1 MEGFDSLLQ
10 PASCRIVV
18 PGEPV
23 GKGRPRF
30 VLATGRA
37 YTPEKTARYE
47 HLVKLEYER
56 QHGPGLA
63 FGRFAQIGL
72 KLDAFFSIPQSVSRA
87 KRAKMACGQVRPTK
101 KPDLDNVIKT
111 VGDALNGLAY
121 YDDSQIV
128 FCEVRKYYA
137 EVPRLEIQLFEV

>member
-1 MEGFDSLLQ
+1 MEAFDSLLE
-10 PASCRIVV
+10 PRSVSFVV

-30 VLATGRA
+30 VMATGRA

-47 HLVKLEYER
+47 HLVKLEYEKV
-56 QHGPGLA
+56 HGPGLT
-63 FGRFAQIGL
+63 FGSFAQIGIR
-72 KLDAFFSIPQSVSRA
+72 LDAYFSVPQSVSRP
-87 KRAKMACGQVRPTK
+87 KRAQMLNGAKRPTK
-101 KPDLDNVIKT
+101 KPDLDNVLKV

-128 FCEVRKYYA
+128 SCEVHKYYSDN
-137 EVPRLEIQLFEV
+137 PRLEISLFEV

>member
-1 MEGFDSLLQ
+1 MEEFEGMFETN
-10 PASCRIVV
+10 AVRIVV

-30 VLATGRA
+30 VMATGRA

-63 FGRFAQIGL
+63 FGRFAQIGM
-72 KLDAFFSIPQSVSRA
+72 KLDAFFTIPQSVSRS
-87 KRAKMACGQVRPTK
+87 KHAKMACGQVRPTK

-137 EVPRLEIQLFEV
+137 EVPRLEIQMFEV